1 MNEVTLTAET
11 EDISALPTVVY
22 TLDVSL
28 VAVVFVTAAHV
39 RPPSKKESKR
49 GATAGPFR
57 SRAGRCCHSGSRI
70 RTSTAVFAT
79 LCAPARS
86 PGLEAWMASF
96 GERVVGA
103 MRLDANTFE
112 EIERDPTAIG
122 QAVGVIVLSAVST
135 GLGNM
140 FRGGVSGILGQV
152 LIALIGYA
160 VWAVLV
166 WIIGTKVMPDPDTKA
181 DFAETFRVIGFAAAP
196 GILGIVSIVPLLG
209 YLVLLV
215 LWLWQLAAMV
225 VAVKAVLVVVIGF
238 CVNFMVTLLL
248 GMLFLGSAM
257 MRGALS

>member
-1 MNEVTLTAET
+1 
-11 EDISALPTVVY
+11 
-22 TLDVSL
+22 
-28 VAVVFVTAAHV
+28 
-39 RPPSKKESKR
+39 
-49 GATAGPFR
+49 
-57 SRAGRCCHSGSRI
+57 
-70 RTSTAVFAT
+70 
-79 LCAPARS
+79 
-86 PGLEAWMASF
+86 MASF

-196 GILGIVSIVPLLG
+196 GILGIVSIIPLLG

-215 LWLWQLAAMV
+215 LWLWQLSAMV
-225 VAVKAVLVVVIGF
+225 VAVKAVLDYNTIGKAVIVVVIGF
-238 CVNFMVTLLL
+238 IVNMIVSFFLM
-248 GMLFLGSAM
+248 MMFLGTAL
-257 MRGALS
+257 MRGSLS